1 MKNTDASKILN
12 KVPVLIDHPS
22 RQQAPREVQRP

>member
-22 RQQAPREVQRP
+22 RQQAPRVV